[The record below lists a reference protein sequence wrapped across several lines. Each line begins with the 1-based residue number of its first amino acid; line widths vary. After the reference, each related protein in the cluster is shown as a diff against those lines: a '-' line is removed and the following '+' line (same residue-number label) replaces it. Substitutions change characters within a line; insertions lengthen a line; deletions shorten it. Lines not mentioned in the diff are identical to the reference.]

1 MDRRPARRRCSRP
14 RFPTGA
20 LLSGTL
26 LVLFAS
32 GLAIGAGALP
42 SAVTW
47 PPSTSLLISEIET
60 GGASASDEFIELYNA
75 GQDPVDLAG
84 LELAYVTS
92 SGGTVTRKVAWS
104 VPASVDPGRHVL
116 VANAAG
122 IYAMGADATYAGG
135 LSASGGSVVLRSVGG
150 TPIDAVSWGDASN
163 GYVEG
168 APAPM
173 PAAGSS
179 IERAPG
185 GFAGNGRD
193 TNDNAGD
200 LHVCATP
207 TPQRLTD
214 PPVPAAPPSPDSTLA
229 PSGSPNVEPTLPVP
243 TPPASQPTPSPAAT
257 SSSSPTPAPTSGATP
272 TPPPSPTPTP
282 PPSSTPTP
290 APVVLTIAQARALPD
305 GSAATIGGI
314 LTTPVGFVESGLEAF
329 LEDGTAGIAIHLTT
343 AWPSLAIG
351 DGALA
356 RGTLDTRYG
365 QRILRVSVSANLV
378 AAPMPTLGAPLLVP
392 TGAAVESWEGRQLTV
407 AGVVG
412 SVRTSLADGFGVEVD
427 DGSGALRVVAV
438 TTSGVVAADLPS
450 GARVAVTGVLGQHD
464 SAGGGAAGYRLYVRD
479 RSDVVRLLDPSP
491 TSSPTPSA
499 SPDPAPTP
507 SAETSPSASPSP
519 EISPSPSPS
528 PTPTAPWDAPI
539 LIGSAR
545 RLPLG
550 SSVTVEGAVT
560 AESGAIVDLRTVA
573 VQDAT
578 GGILV
583 LLPAREAPI
592 LARGDR
598 VTASGKLVSRS
609 GALAVSVSAATV
621 ALVGAEVVPE
631 PRSVAS
637 NDLGEAVEGLLV
649 RGSGLVSRVTRA
661 ASGATTLVV
670 TDPVGT
676 FTVSCWRPCA
686 TDVER
691 GVRLQVTGIAGQR
704 WSRPGATD
712 GYRIWPRDGADV
724 VRTSAGDAPNGP
736 VAGSTGDS
744 GASSPPARA
753 PVVTIAQARTRAH
766 STVTIEATVTT
777 RPGFIDRDARRVVV
791 QDASGGILLFLPAS
805 GPAATIGDRVRVT
818 GQTGTLTR
826 SPRFVATTATVLGHG
841 AAPAPRVLSAAPTS
855 ADEWQLVRVSGHVL
869 DVRRYGATWRA
880 EIRLAGGA
888 FVVIQGT
895 ASSGVPSTTL
905 VEGRDATIAG
915 IVRRPASG
923 TSDQRLAVLPRSS
936 ADVALGPASGPA
948 PSAASGGATSHA
960 ARDGNRAGG
969 SAGRPAG
976 AAGAGTATALDVDLA
991 ELDAHVGQL
1000 VRVGGLVSAVRIDGI
1015 TLDDGTAVGD
1025 VRLEGDAASLLPGIE
1040 PGEPLNVAGTVERT
1054 TGGTAV
1060 VVAGDAAAIA
1070 RVGRLGERVPL
1081 VGVSASVPPQSAAA
1095 GSAVG
1100 DGELRQVSELRLGV
1114 VALPL
1119 PGGLP
1124 GWALV
1129 LLAATLGLGAAAAV
1143 VGGRRWLAAQR
1154 ERKGRGVVA
1163 RLAELLSPPAARIEK

>member
-1 MDRRPARRRCSRP
+1 MDRRPAGRRCSRP
-14 RFPTGA
+14 RCPTGA

-32 GLAIGAGALP
+32 GLAIGAGTLP

-47 PPSTSLLISEIET
+47 PPSTSLLISEIQT

-75 GQDPVDLAG
+75 GPDTVDLAG

-92 SGGTVTRKVAWS
+92 TGGTVSRKVAWS
-104 VPASVDPGRHVL
+104 APASVGPGRHVL

-122 IYAMGADATYAGG
+122 IYATGADATYAGG
-135 LSASGGSVVLRSVGG
+135 LSASGGGVVLRSVGG
-150 TPIDAVSWGDASN
+150 APLDAVIWGDVSN
-163 GYVEG
+163 GYAEG
-168 APAPM
+168 APAPA

-185 GFAGNGRD
+185 GLAGNGRD

-200 LHVCATP
+200 FHVCETP
-207 TPQRLTD
+207 TPQRLSD

-229 PSGSPNVEPTLPVP
+229 PSASPIVEP
-243 TPPASQPTPSPAAT
+243 TPPAPTPPAPQPTPSPSAT
-257 SSSSPTPAPTSGATP
+257 PTPTPTPPAQTPTPSPSARPTPTPSPSPAP

-282 PPSSTPTP
+282 T
-290 APVVLTIAQARALPD
+290 PVVLTIAQARALPD

-343 AWPSLAIG
+343 AWPSLAVG

-356 RGTLDTRYG
+356 SGTLDTRYG
-365 QRILRVSVSANLV
+365 QRILRVSASANLV

-438 TTSGVVAADLPS
+438 TTSGVVTADLPS
-450 GARVAVTGVLGQHD
+450 GARVAVTGVLGQHG
-464 SAGGGAAGYRLYVRD
+464 SGGGAAGYRLYVRD

-499 SPDPAPTP
+499 SLDPAP
-507 SAETSPSASPSP
+507 SPSL
-519 EISPSPSPS
+519 EISPSPSPG
-528 PTPTAPWDAPI
+528 PTPAAPGDAPI
-539 LIGSAR
+539 PIGSAR

-550 SSVTVEGAVT
+550 SSVTVEGVVT

-609 GALAVSVSAATV
+609 GALAVSVSAAAV

-649 RGSGLVSRVTRA
+649 RGFGLVSRVTRA

-670 TDPVGT
+670 TDSAGT
-676 FTVSCWRPCA
+676 LTVSCWHPCA
-686 TDVER
+686 TGIER

-704 WSRPGATD
+704 WSRSGATD

-724 VRTSAGDAPNGP
+724 VRLTGAGDGSNGP
-736 VAGSTGDS
+736 VAGSTGDPS
-744 GASSPPARA
+744 APSPPARA
-753 PVVTIAQARTRAH
+753 PVVTIAQARARAH

-777 RPGFIDRDARRVVV
+777 LPGFIDRDARRVVV
-791 QDASGGILLFLPAS
+791 QDAGGGILLFLPTS
-805 GPAATIGDRVRVT
+805 GPAVTIGDRVRAT
-818 GQTGTLTR
+818 GQAGTLTGA
-826 SPRFVATTATVLGHG
+826 PQFVATTATVLGHG
-841 AAPAPRVLSAAPTS
+841 AAPAPRPLSAAPAS
-855 ADEWQLVRVSGHVL
+855 ADEWQLVRASGHVL
-869 DVRRYGATWRA
+869 GVRRYGATWRA

-888 FVVIQGT
+888 FVAIQGT
-895 ASSGVPSTTL
+895 ASSGVPSTAL

-915 IVRRPASG
+915 IVRRPSSG

-936 ADVALGPASGPA
+936 ADVALGPAR
-948 PSAASGGATSHA
+948 SAASGGATSHA
-960 ARDGNRAGG
+960 ARNGNRGGG
-969 SAGRPAG
+969 SAGPPAG
-976 AAGAGTATALDVDLA
+976 AAGASTATALDVDLA
-991 ELDAHVGQL
+991 ELDTHVGQL
-1000 VRVGGLVSAVRIDGI
+1000 VRVGGLVLAVRIDGI

-1025 VRLEGDAASLLPGIE
+1025 VRLEGDAASILPRIE
-1040 PGEPLNVAGTVERT
+1040 PGEALNVTGTIERT
-1054 TGGTAV
+1054 VGGTAV

-1081 VGVSASVPPQSAAA
+1081 VGVSASFPPGSAAA
-1095 GSAVG
+1095 GSAVGDG

-1124 GWALV
+1124 AWALV
-1129 LLAATLGLGAAAAV
+1129 LLAATLGLGAAEAV
-1143 VGGRRWLAAQR
+1143 VGGPRWLAAQR

-1163 RLAELLSPPAARIEK
+1163 RLAQLLSPPAARIEK